1 MQIPFLNITQQGKVK
16 PLNTNSQNL
25 TLEQLTTQLPLNESV
40 CRIISLTGGGG
51 KTSLMYRWAACLKA
65 GGLPVITTTTTKLAA
80 SPREDSRFVE
90 VSTLETAMAVVEK
103 NINTGAQSS
112 CTTITLVS
120 DRPAPTGKV
129 SGIEPQWVDLLAERF
144 PGVFFIVE
152 ADGSAG
158 KSLKGYQDYEPVI
171 PARTSLLI
179 PVVGLDALGC
189 PSDSTHVHRPEIF
202 RRIAGLAADELIS
215 SATVCTALLHPAGYL
230 RTAPPQAM
238 TLPLLNKAETPQL
251 QQLGQE
257 LARCILSARHRQIGA
272 VLVGSVKSN
281 RFARF
286 L

>member
-1 MQIPFLNITQQGKVK
+1 M
-16 PLNTNSQNL
+16 PLTTNSPNL

-65 GGLPVITTTTTKLAA
+65 DGLPVITTTTTKLAA
-80 SPREDSRFVE
+80 SPRGDSCFVE

-103 NINTGAQSS
+103 NATANSQSPS
-112 CTTITLVS
+112 RLITLVS

-129 SGIEPQWVDLLAERF
+129 SGIEPQWIDLLAERF
-144 PGVFFIVE
+144 PGVFFLVE

-158 KSLKGYQDYEPVI
+158 KSLKGYRDYEPVV
-171 PARTSLLI
+171 PVSTSLLI
-179 PVVGLDALGC
+179 PVIGLDALGC
-189 PSDSTHVHRPEIF
+189 PADSTHVHRPEIF
-202 RRIAGLAADELIS
+202 RRNAGLAADELIS
-215 SATVCTALLHPAGYL
+215 PATVCTALLHPEGYL

-238 TLPLLNKAETPQL
+238 ILPLLNKAETPQL
-251 QQLGQE
+251 QQMGQD
-257 LARCILSARHRQIGA
+257 LARCILAAKHRQIGA
-272 VLVGSVKSN
+272 VLVGSVKSD